1 MSFPETPTRRALG
14 LMLGA
19 GALSGCATTLSP
31 VTPGPSLLRPGLIG
45 PDRLFPMRLTAD
57 RVARVVVG
65 LRPYRPAGF
74 VVKAEALGAK
84 RLVHNYG
91 HGGAGITLSWGTS
104 HQAVDIGF
112 AGTGR
117 AHAVLGCGA
126 VGLATARLIQQRG
139 GQVTIYAESL
149 PPDTT
154 SNIAGGQWHA
164 AWSYE
169 RAAVDATF
177 VARFNQ
183 AARLSHRHF
192 QNLLGGP
199 YGVSWR
205 RNYFVFDERREFGPR
220 DLALQD
226 LEPEMAVLEPGQ
238 HPFGRRWLQR
248 FSAMQIE
255 PQVYLQAM
263 LEDVI
268 VAGGKIVVRKFN
280 TPAEV
285 TALPEEVVFNCTGL
299 GAREL
304 FGDTAMIPA
313 RGQLVVFLP
322 QPELDYNLTYGSTY
336 IFPRSDGVITGGTFE
351 RDVWSTEPDSETTKQ
366 ILAGAA
372 ETTALMRPR

>member
-1 MSFPETPTRRALG
+1 MSQPRPSRRAFG
-14 LMLGA
+14 TMLGA
-19 GALSGCATTLSP
+19 GALSGCAPMATGSLS
-31 VTPGPSLLRPGLIG
+31 GPSLLRPGLIG
-45 PDRLFPMRLTAD
+45 PDRLYPMRLTPD

-74 VVKAEALGAK
+74 VVKAEVLGAK

-112 AGTGR
+112 AGAGR

-169 RAAVDATF
+169 RAAVDAAF
-177 VARFNQ
+177 VAQFNQ

-199 YGVSWR
+199 YGVTWR

-226 LEPEMAVLEPGQ
+226 LEPEMAVLDPGQ
-238 HPFGRRWLQR
+238 HPFGRHWLQR

-255 PQVYLQAM
+255 PQIYLQVM
-263 LEDVI
+263 LEDVLT
-268 VAGGKIVVRKFN
+268 AGGKIVVRKFN
-280 TPAEV
+280 TPGEV
-285 TALPEEVVFNCTGL
+285 AGLPENVIFNCTGL
-299 GAREL
+299 GARAL
-304 FGDTAMIPA
+304 FGDTGMIPA

-351 RDVWSTEPDSETTKQ
+351 RDVWSTEPDPEATRQ
-366 ILAGAA
+366 ILAGAL
-372 ETTALMRPR
+372 ETTALMRSG